1 MLETFLA
8 FIGTLFAPSIVD
20 GMEMPGG
27 MIGALI
33 LPKLAVLGVIV
44 GITVVTNI
52 IRALRYCRSK
62 EGKFKSLGIKY
73 GIYKG
78 LICGGIATVA
88 LTIISYIPVLRIP
101 FTIISF
107 IPYVGTMIDGFIL
120 GIFYL
125 ISYMLFAYPIYGSC

>member
-8 FIGTLFAPSIVD
+8 FIGTLFAPTLVD
-20 GMEMPGG
+20 GLEMPGG
-27 MIGALI
+27 IIGALI

-52 IRALRYCRSK
+52 VRALRHCRTK
-62 EGKFKSLGIKY
+62 QGKFKSIGIKN

-78 LICGGIATVA
+78 LICGGIATAA
-88 LTIISYIPVLRIP
+88 LTLISFVPILKVP

-107 IPYVGTMIDGFIL
+107 IPYVGSMIDGFIL

-125 ISYMLFAYPIYGSC
+125 ISYMLFAYPIYGAC

>member
-1 MLETFLA
+1 MLETILA
-8 FIGTLFAPSIVD
+8 FIGTLFAPTIVD
-20 GMEMPGG
+20 GLEMPGG
-27 MIGALI
+27 IVGALI

-44 GITVVTNI
+44 GITMVTNVV
-52 IRALRYCRSK
+52 RALRHCRTK
-62 EGKFKSLGIKY
+62 EGKFKSIGIKY

-88 LTIISYIPVLRIP
+88 LTLISFVPILKIP

-125 ISYMLFAYPIYGSC
+125 ISYMLVAYPMYGSC